1 MALTYKVETCEIIIS
16 ENKDEQGDKSLA
28 RGYVQKMLD
37 FCHLSVST
45 LVRELNN
52 RYPDKNT
59 TVQNLS
65 NKITRGTLRD
75 YEIAQIANICGF
87 TLKLEAVKQVFH
99 QDNALPA
106 GNETPSL
113 PAKNEIAQ
121 SDSQER
127 PTNKE
132 MLDRISIGYT
142 SIISQNFG
150 VVVFAGE
157 NATRAADFY
166 NKCVGNV
173 TPMQELAFL
182 KLVEKEYN
190 VITEFYIKPNI
201 PE

>member
-28 RGYVQKMLD
+28 RAYVQKMLD
-37 FCHLSVST
+37 FCHLSVSM

-87 TLKLEAVKQVFH
+87 TLKLEAVKQVFN
-99 QDNALPA
+99 QDNTLSAS
-106 GNETPSL
+106 NETPNL
-113 PAKNEIAQ
+113 KVKDEITA

-127 PTNKE
+127 PTNEE

-142 SIISQNFG
+142 SILSQNFG

-190 VITEFYIKPNI
+190 VISEFYIKSNI